1 MLDENRK
8 DVISEQIADLIG
20 DAGNTVCSNT
30 VLSNILV
37 GNYLDRVLKLKLL
50 KFSWENIF
58 EKILERTYLLIFCIR
73 GPYSFGDATIRLS
86 SLVLNHQVALI
97 ILREQLYRCTMSL

>member
-20 DAGNTVCSNT
+20 DAGSTVCSNT

-50 KFSWENIF
+50 
-58 EKILERTYLLIFCIR
+58 
-73 GPYSFGDATIRLS
+73 
-86 SLVLNHQVALI
+86 
-97 ILREQLYRCTMSL
+97 